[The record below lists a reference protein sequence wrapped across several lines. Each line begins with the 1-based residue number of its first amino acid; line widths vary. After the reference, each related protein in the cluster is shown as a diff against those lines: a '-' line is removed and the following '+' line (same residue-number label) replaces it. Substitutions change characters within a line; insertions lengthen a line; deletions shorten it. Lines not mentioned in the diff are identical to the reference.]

1 MTTEKASKI
10 RSRFVIVFPPKNNL
24 RHRKSLSQYRG
35 RLGKKAPCSVV
46 LFPCARVSSV
56 RSTDSTKKTFG
67 RYEWKGRSSGSGV
80 SAPLLLPVCTPTVA
94 FRSRTRPQRRRSRMV
109 FHHFPILP
117 NAVLYLGTLPFFN
130 TISYRIVEINR
141 LNFQIFMTEIMEVLS
156 RSYKKRP
163 QRITPS
169 RSLRILFFTLWLK
182 SGVRNDTRT
191 DMQRVTNQ
199 ANFFRIKWLF
209 SVDFQVHCIL
219 RHPNFFC
226 KRALVVSV

>member
-1 MTTEKASKI
+1 
-10 RSRFVIVFPPKNNL
+10 
-24 RHRKSLSQYRG
+24 
-35 RLGKKAPCSVV
+35 
-46 LFPCARVSSV
+46 
-56 RSTDSTKKTFG
+56 
-67 RYEWKGRSSGSGV
+67 
-80 SAPLLLPVCTPTVA
+80 
-94 FRSRTRPQRRRSRMV
+94 MV

-117 NAVLYLGTLPFFN
+117 NAGMHSGTLPFFIS
-130 TISYRIVEINR
+130 ISYRIGESNR

-163 QRITPS
+163 QRISPS

-209 SVDFQVHCIL
+209 PLIFRFIVFLDIPISSASERWLYPFNTISDISSLLFTIRLLSPTFIITYLPVPFPGQLFIFL
-219 RHPNFFC
+219 Y
-226 KRALVVSV
+226 LVL